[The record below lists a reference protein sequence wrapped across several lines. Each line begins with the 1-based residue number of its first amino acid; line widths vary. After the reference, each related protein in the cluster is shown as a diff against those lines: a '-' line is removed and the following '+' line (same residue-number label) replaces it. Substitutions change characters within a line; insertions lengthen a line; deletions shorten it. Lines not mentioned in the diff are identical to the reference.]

1 MILRRIFATTAILL
15 GLSAAAHADTLSA
28 SAMYGGPTQSVAA
41 CYITNFGT
49 GTVSIVSHRI
59 QLYIAGGPMTNVPLT
74 FDQCGATLAAN
85 SSCSIATG
93 IAAGTPYS
101 CTFVLSPSAADVRGV
116 FQLRAGNSVLQSME
130 LR

>member
-28 SAMYGGPTQSVAA
+28 SAMYGGPTQTVAA

-49 GTVSIVSHRI
+49 GTVTIQSHRI
-59 QLYIAGGPMTNVPLT
+59 QLYGQPMVNMPTV

-85 SSCSIATG
+85 SSCGIAG
-93 IAAGTPYS
+93 AIAAGPPYS